1 MYEYIKLLH
10 PSFKYINY
18 EIREDIEH
26 KYGRVEVGTWGVE
39 EVLVDGPEGGTLLE
53 VHVPQTLKHT
63 CVNIVHKAMN
73 SQP

>member
-26 KYGRVEVGTWGVE
+26 KYGRVEVGT
-39 EVLVDGPEGGTLLE
+39 
-53 VHVPQTLKHT
+53 
-63 CVNIVHKAMN
+63 
-73 SQP
+73 